1 MYVASVKS
9 SFNVVVLLYDCE
21 QVPVVSVNMLS
32 GLNMLSISFYSLSSL
47 YLFSNKYK
55 RWLGASC
62 DWLFI
67 LLLKV
72 PFDALSTRWIEMLKI
87 LVSIMHKSTSSVL
100 VYGCIELCSN
110 MR

>member
-1 MYVASVKS
+1 VKS
-9 SFNVVVLLYDCE
+9 PFKSVILLYGCE
-21 QVPVVSVNMLS
+21 HQVHVVSVNMLS
-32 GLNMLSISFYSLSSL
+32 WLNMLSISFYSLSSL

-72 PFDALSTRWIEMLKI
+72 PFWRVEYALDLDVENP
-87 LVSIMHKSTSSVL
+87 SVH
-100 VYGCIELCSN
+100 N
-110 MR
+110 A

>member
-9 SFNVVVLLYDCE
+9 SFNVVVLLYDYE

-55 RWLGASC
+55 RWFGRLM
-62 DWLFI
+62 WLALYFI
-67 LLLKV
+67 TESTFWRV
-72 PFDALSTRWIEMLKI
+72 EYALNLDVENP
-87 LVSIMHKSTSSVL
+87 SVH
-100 VYGCIELCSN
+100 N
-110 MR
+110 A

>member
-72 PFDALSTRWIEMLKI
+72 PFWRVEYALDLDVENP
-87 LVSIMHKSTSSVL
+87 SVH
-100 VYGCIELCSN
+100 N
-110 MR
+110 A